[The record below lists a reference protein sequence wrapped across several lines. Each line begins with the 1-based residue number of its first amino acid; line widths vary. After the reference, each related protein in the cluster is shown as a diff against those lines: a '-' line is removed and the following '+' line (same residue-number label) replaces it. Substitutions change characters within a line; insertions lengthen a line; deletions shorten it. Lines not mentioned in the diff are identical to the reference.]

1 MSNFDFKL
9 TQKDAHQENPII
21 NMRGIVKKFP
31 GVVALNEIDLNI
43 NPGEVHG
50 IVGENGAG
58 KSTLMK
64 VLGGFYPDYEGE
76 IQIDGNPIWLTNPRQ
91 ALGLG
96 IALVH
101 QELSLVPELSVGE
114 NIFLGR
120 EQRTWF
126 PMIIS
131 RKQSERLSNDIFREM
146 GVEISPSNK
155 INQLSVAQQQLVEI
169 AKGLSTWSRVL
180 ILDEP
185 TSSLTAPEIKDLF
198 RVIRTLA
205 GKGTAIIYISHKL
218 SEVLEITDRIT
229 VLRDGLRLYTK
240 PTSELDEASL
250 VKAMVGRELS
260 DFFSRRHGQIRD
272 RIALEVRALTRS
284 RAFLN
289 ISFKLLMGEVL
300 GVYGLVGAGRTEIA
314 EALFGLAPAE
324 NGEILVNGFPVQIKS
339 PIDAIGHKI
348 ALVPEDR
355 RKLGLIAMLSVRKNL
370 SLPNLRRLSSM
381 EFIKRAEEEEMV
393 REAVGSLGI
402 RTSSWNA
409 LVETLS
415 GGNQQKVVLGKWLAM
430 APKILILDE
439 PTRGIDVGAKAEVRI
454 MIDRLAAEGMG
465 ILLISSELPEILG
478 MSDRV
483 LVMREGEM
491 VGEFLSEDCSE
502 EVLGAAAAGVKITA
516 EKSEAFFG

>member
-1 MSNFDFKL
+1 MHKL
-9 TQKDAHQENPII
+9 EAKMNPKQEHQENSII
-21 NMRGIVKKFP
+21 KMRGIVKKFP
-31 GVVALNEIDLNI
+31 GVLALNKIDLNI
-43 NPGEVHG
+43 YPGEVHG

-64 VLGGFYPDYEGE
+64 ILGGFYPDYEGE
-76 IQIDGNPIWLTNPRQ
+76 IQIDGNPIWLSSPRQ
-91 ALGLG
+91 ARELG

-101 QELSLVPELSVGE
+101 QELSLVSELSVGE

-126 PMIIS
+126 PGFIS
-131 RKQSERLSNDIFREM
+131 RKQAEKLSSDIFREM
-146 GVEISPSNK
+146 GVAIPPSK
-155 INQLSVAQQQLVEI
+155 KMNQLSVAQQQLVEI
-169 AKGLSTWSRVL
+169 AKGLSTRPRVL

-185 TSSLTAPEIKDLF
+185 TSSLTSPEIKDLF
-198 RVIRTLA
+198 KVIRILTE
-205 GKGTAIIYISHKL
+205 KGTTIIYISHKL

-229 VLRDGLRLYTK
+229 VLRDGVCLITK
-240 PTSELDEASL
+240 STSELNEASL
-250 VKAMVGRELS
+250 IKAMVGRELS
-260 DFFSRRHGQIRD
+260 IFFSRRHGFTKDQVI
-272 RIALEVRALTRS
+272 LEVKKISRS
-284 RAFLN
+284 RAFSD
-289 ISFKLLMGEVL
+289 ISFKLFKGEVL
-300 GVYGLVGAGRTEIA
+300 GVYGLVGAGRTEVA
-314 EALFGLAPAE
+314 EAIFGLVSAE
-324 NGEILVNGFPVQIKS
+324 SGEILVDGFPAKIKS
-339 PIDAIGHKI
+339 PMDAISHNI

-355 RKLGLIAMLSVRKNL
+355 RKLGLISMLSVRKNL
-370 SLPNLRRLSSM
+370 SLPNLHRLSSM
-381 EFIKRAEEEEMV
+381 EFIKRSEEEKMV
-393 REAVGSLGI
+393 QDTVETLGI

-439 PTRGIDVGAKAEVRI
+439 PTRGIDVGAKAEVRV

-491 VGEFLSEDCSE
+491 VGEFTREDCSE
-502 EVLGAAAAGVKITA
+502 EILGAAAAGVKMT
-516 EKSEAFFG
+516 G